1 MAYIKPRPD
10 FDTTLDRAGVS
21 KAALARAAGKSDQT
35 IHAMLNPTSMPT
47 RRGGVRSKTAVDLAR
62 AFAELTGCSEEAALR
77 SLFVVP

>member
-35 IHAMLNPTSMPT
+35 IHAMLNPASLPT
-47 RRGGVRSKTAVDLAR
+47 RRGGVRSKTAEDLAK
-62 AFAELTGCSEEAALR
+62 AFAELTGCSEEEALR
-77 SLFVVP
+77 RLFVVP